1 MTLQGSSAKAKLQGN
16 QSAEELE
23 VQPVEGKGRE
33 LEVSTW
39 HLIYMSYTKA
49 IYANSHC
56 VACMSS
62 PTLLTLQGL
71 SAKVKLHDRK
81 SAKDGH
87 QVEGNEK
94 RVEVSTWLSSLSVVH
109 EGHIWKHTLRV
120 MHDFTNFLDFC
131 RARPVK
137 QSSKSPRTLHQW
149 KAKKKDLKWVPDYL
163 ISLAVVYEGHIWEM

>member
-1 MTLQGSSAKAKLQGN
+1 
-16 QSAEELE
+16 
-23 VQPVEGKGRE
+23 
-33 LEVSTW
+33 
-39 HLIYMSYTKA
+39 MSYTKA

-94 RVEVSTWLSSLSVVH
+94 RVEVSTWLSCLSVVH

-120 MHDFTNFLDFC
+120 MHDFTTFLTL
-131 RARPVK
+131 
-137 QSSKSPRTLHQW
+137 QGSSG
-149 KAKKKDLKWVPDYL
+149 KAKLQESKDAPPV
-163 ISLAVVYEGHIWEM
+163 EGKEKGLEVST

>member
-1 MTLQGSSAKAKLQGN
+1 
-16 QSAEELE
+16 
-23 VQPVEGKGRE
+23 
-33 LEVSTW
+33 
-39 HLIYMSYTKA
+39 MSYTKA

-94 RVEVSTWLSSLSVVH
+94 RVEVSTWLSCLSVVH

-120 MHDFTNFLDFC
+120 MHDFTTFLTL
-131 RARPVK
+131 
-137 QSSKSPRTLHQW
+137 QGSSG
-149 KAKKKDLKWVPDYL
+149 KAKLQGNQSANEVQPVAGKRRGLEVSTWHLIYL
-163 ISLAVVYEGHIWEM
+163 SYTKAIYANSHCVACIIS